1 MRTNLTKAFA
11 ELRKNGYFAK
21 QNFLC
26 CQSCGWAAL
35 SDEEAKNAVFYHN
48 QDHQDFKKGSDL
60 YLAWAGD
67 GDYIAET
74 LIKFGMHIDWDGT
87 PNTRIVV
94 RNSSII

>member
-48 QDHQDFKKGSDL
+48 QDYRDLKKVTT
-60 YLAWAGD
+60 Y
-67 GDYIAET
+67 T
-74 LIKFGMHIDWDGT
+74 LLGRVMVTTSQKL
-87 PNTRIVV
+87 
-94 RNSSII
+94 

>member
-1 MRTNLTKAFA
+1 MRTNLTNAFA

-21 QNFLC
+21 QNFMC
-26 CQSCGWAAL
+26 CQSCAWAEL
-35 SDEEAKNAVFYHN
+35 SEKEAEKVVFYHN
-48 QDHQDFKKGSDL
+48 QDYRDLKGGDDL
-60 YLAWAGD
+60 YLAWAGN
-67 GDYIAET
+67 GNYIAET